1 MRRATSRPSS
11 RPRLFGGDSYF
22 ERADDGRE
30 LHVLLRHYA
39 VHHVAYETG
48 YWLVEMGRKPPQK
61 FLELTYQLC
70 RDCGIMHDAVF
81 LVCART
87 SYYSEDHSG
96 EVTLFY
102 PVAYCFGNKWG

>member
-1 MRRATSRPSS
+1 
-11 RPRLFGGDSYF
+11 
-22 ERADDGRE
+22 
-30 LHVLLRHYA
+30 
-39 VHHVAYETG
+39 
-48 YWLVEMGRKPPQK
+48 
-61 FLELTYQLC
+61 
-70 RDCGIMHDAVF
+70 MHDAVF